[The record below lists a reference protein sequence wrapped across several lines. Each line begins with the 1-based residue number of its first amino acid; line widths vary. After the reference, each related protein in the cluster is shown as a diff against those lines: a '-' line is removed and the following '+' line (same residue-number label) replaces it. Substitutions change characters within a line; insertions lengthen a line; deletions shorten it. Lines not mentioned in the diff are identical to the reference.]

1 MPTMVPSMPPPILS
15 SSVLSP
21 LALVTNTR
29 QRIVTRAQCTAAGS
43 PAPNCNGMWC
53 RRTRCNKSK
62 GRCLGGMRPSRAALS
77 RSTLFFNT
85 PRSLLCGGFCKG
97 VLCAVL
103 NGVCN
108 GAQSSISATFALRT
122 LSMGRPHLLL
132 CPNWA
137 YSSFYSSFLSFLVF
151 FNSTLD
157 SSKCI
162 TTFIDNKSIN
172 LTFQDRTYLHS
183 RRVMY

>member
-62 GRCLGGMRPSRAALS
+62 GRCLGGWDQVVLHWVDPPFFLIHLVLYCVWGVVRVRCVQCWMVFVTGPNPQLVLPLPFGHYRWAGRIFFCVQTELIRPFIHHFC
-77 RSTLFFNT
+77 LFWC
-85 PRSLLCGGFCKG
+85 SLT
-97 VLCAVL
+97 
-103 NGVCN
+103 
-108 GAQSSISATFALRT
+108 Q
-122 LSMGRPHLLL
+122 P
-132 CPNWA
+132 
-137 YSSFYSSFLSFLVF
+137 
-151 FNSTLD
+151 
-157 SSKCI
+157 
-162 TTFIDNKSIN
+162 
-172 LTFQDRTYLHS
+172 
-183 RRVMY
+183 